1 MLKKNI
7 TKNTGVLKTLFLEL
21 AVEAEVLAILQ
32 AQIAQAVLVRLVA
45 VGQAEALA
53 VVDPQGAGNYS
64 NKTLCFFAESFIFLS
79 RYNIIGIDK
88 LTRYY
93 YYCIIFL

>member
-45 VGQAEALA
+45 VGQAEALT
-53 VVDPQGAGNYS
+53 VVDPQGAG
-64 NKTLCFFAESFIFLS
+64 KI
-79 RYNIIGIDK
+79 
-88 LTRYY
+88 
-93 YYCIIFL
+93 

>member
-7 TKNTGVLKTLFLEL
+7 TKNMGVLKTLFLEL

-53 VVDPQGAGNYS
+53 VVDPQGAG
-64 NKTLCFFAESFIFLS
+64 KI
-79 RYNIIGIDK
+79 
-88 LTRYY
+88 
-93 YYCIIFL
+93 

>member
-32 AQIAQAVLVRLVA
+32 AQIAQAVLVRLVVA
-45 VGQAEALA
+45 GQAEALMVA
-53 VVDPQGAGNYS
+53 DPQGAGKYE
-64 NKTLCFFAESFIFLS
+64 K
-79 RYNIIGIDK
+79 
-88 LTRYY
+88 
-93 YYCIIFL
+93 

>member
-45 VGQAEALA
+45 VVQAEALA
-53 VVDPQGAGNYS
+53 VVDPQGAG
-64 NKTLCFFAESFIFLS
+64 KI
-79 RYNIIGIDK
+79 
-88 LTRYY
+88 
-93 YYCIIFL
+93 